1 MQVGGLAAMS
11 KIKDRGTGSVTDS
24 GVDYTVFD
32 GTPDGVAPD
41 LSVFDMTGGEGQKKD
56 SGLQSSVAGNGS
68 EVMTVISWELLV
80 TTLNRAKEINPLIED
95 CMAELSAGADGV
107 AVRLAFGDGN
117 AQLPAPAGIATRFEG
132 RRFDDR
138 LALQLAGGKE
148 VRLWI

>member
-1 MQVGGLAAMS
+1 MS
-11 KIKDRGTGSVTDS
+11 DGENRLTGSVADS
-24 GVDYTVFD
+24 NVDYAVFD
-32 GTPDGVAPD
+32 GTPDGEAPD
-41 LSVFDMTGGEGQKKD
+41 LSVFDMTGCGDQKKD
-56 SGLQSSVAGNGS
+56 SGLQASAAGRGS

-80 TTLNRAKEINPLIED
+80 TNLNRAKEINPLIED

-138 LALQLAGGKE
+138 LALQLAGGNE